1 MPHAMAKTEHNVFQ
15 SLRGRVQSWWQERQE
30 IARELDEL
38 SALGDQGLAMLATDV
53 GVNPQ
58 MLAAIVRHGASAADD
73 MERLMRALNI
83 DPDAVHYDEPGLYR
97 GLQTACALCED
108 KGRCRHELD
117 AGTASE
123 NYAHFCPNHE
133 TMSELRAH
141 PEFQQ
146 G

>member
-1 MPHAMAKTEHNVFQ
+1 MSHAMAKTEHNVFQ

-30 IARELDEL
+30 IARELEEL

-73 MERLMRALNI
+73 MEYLMRALDI
-83 DPDAVHYDEPGLYR
+83 DPNAVHYDEPGLYR
-97 GLQTACALCED
+97 GLQAACALCED
-108 KGRCRHELD
+108 KARCRAELN
-117 AGTASE
+117 AGTMRE
-123 NYAHFCPNHE
+123 NYTHFCPNHE

-141 PEFQQ
+141 PEFQID
-146 G
+146 

>member
-1 MPHAMAKTEHNVFQ
+1 MARQEHSIIE
-15 SLRGRVQSWWQERQE
+15 SLRGRVTAWWQERQE

-38 SALGDQGLAMLATDV
+38 SALGDHGLTALATDV

-83 DPDAVHYDEPGLYR
+83 DPDAVHYDEPGVYR
-97 GLQTACALCED
+97 GLQTSCALCED
-108 KGRCRHELD
+108 KARCRKELA
-117 AGTASE
+117 AGTAAE

-133 TMSELRAH
+133 AMSELRAH
-141 PEFQQ
+141 PEFQA